1 MRAVLPDSGG
11 GGQETGVGE
20 TMKDKIRA
28 TKHISF
34 TPTTFQKLEAYLEK
48 HYGNHRALS
57 MVVDKA
63 VEEYL
68 DRHKGNGRV

>member
-1 MRAVLPDSGG
+1 
-11 GGQETGVGE
+11 
-20 TMKDKIRA
+20 MKDKIRA

-34 TPTTFQKLEAYLEK
+34 APATFQKLEAYLEK

>member
-1 MRAVLPDSGG
+1 
-11 GGQETGVGE
+11 
-20 TMKDKIRA
+20 MKQTASSKIRA

-34 TPTTFQKLEAYLEK
+34 TRETFQKLEAYLEK

-68 DRHKGNGRV
+68 ARHKGNGRV